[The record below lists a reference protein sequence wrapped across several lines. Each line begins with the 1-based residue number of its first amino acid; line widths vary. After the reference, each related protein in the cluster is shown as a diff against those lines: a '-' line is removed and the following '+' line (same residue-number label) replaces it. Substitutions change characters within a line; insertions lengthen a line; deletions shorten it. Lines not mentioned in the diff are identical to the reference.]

1 MTKIT
6 QGKIYDKLMM
16 VDNYLSYLYKI
27 KKEIK
32 NENQFIE
39 DFHFFGLAERYLQ
52 LLCQIIIDILN
63 LIIIEQGIK
72 KPESNQE
79 IISILFNNKII
90 SEDLA
95 SRLDGI
101 VGFRNIL
108 VHEYEEIDKKIVY
121 RYLIEKIDD
130 FEIFKKEILKYIKSK
145 NS

>member
-1 MTKIT
+1 MTKIARE
-6 QGKIYDKLMM
+6 KIYDKLMM

-32 NENQFIE
+32 NENQFIA
-39 DFHFFGLAERYLQ
+39 DFHFFGLTERYLQ

-63 LIIIEQGIK
+63 LIIIEQGIR

-90 SEDLA
+90 SENLA

-121 RYLIEKIDD
+121 KYLIEKIDD

-145 NS
+145 